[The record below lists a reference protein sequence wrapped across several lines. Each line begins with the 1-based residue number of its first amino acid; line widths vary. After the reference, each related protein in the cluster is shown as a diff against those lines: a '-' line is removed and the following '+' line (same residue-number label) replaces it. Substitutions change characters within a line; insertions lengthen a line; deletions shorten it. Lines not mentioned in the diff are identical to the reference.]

1 MASIATALTMIP
13 ESPIISGMETLI
25 LASTSPRRSQL
36 LQSLNIPFL
45 VMDPNIDESRRDE
58 LPPMERVVALAE
70 DKARAAA
77 KSAEAD
83 APRLIVAADTLVCLR
98 PPGDQDRDESG
109 CATGRDELVLGK
121 PGDRDDARRMIR
133 LLSGRNHMVHTG
145 LAVLDRTANRLFS
158 TKSDSVVRF
167 SSISEEEIEEYLD
180 SKEWDGVAGA
190 YRIQGWTALF
200 IEKIDGSWSGIMGL
214 PIHELYDILKRA
226 DYRLRPSKAD

>member
-1 MASIATALTMIP
+1 MNRTEREGCRLSERCEIRTRDLRLRRPTLYPAELIARRDTSTTVERLSRLTLDGAARMASIATALTMIP

-83 APRLIVAADTLVCLR
+83 APQTHSGGRYSRLPST
-98 PPGDQDRDESG
+98 
-109 CATGRDELVLGK
+109 T
-121 PGDRDDARRMIR
+121 RRSR
-133 LLSGRNHMVHTG
+133 SGRIRMR
-145 LAVLDRTANRLFS
+145 DRP
-158 TKSDSVVRF
+158 
-167 SSISEEEIEEYLD
+167 
-180 SKEWDGVAGA
+180 
-190 YRIQGWTALF
+190 
-200 IEKIDGSWSGIMGL
+200 DGSYSASPATATMPG
-214 PIHELYDILKRA
+214 A
-226 DYRLRPSKAD
+226 